1 VKNTIKVMGFTI
13 LVIII
18 LLGAGTAVLAIIGTT
33 LDKES
38 KAYVDAAVPAII
50 TEWDIAELVK
60 RASPEFDEDAD
71 YEEIKQMFVMLQ
83 RLGKLEEY
91 NGSAGDASITISFSG
106 YEISAEYTAI
116 ADFET
121 ASAEIQISLIKH
133 GRRWQ
138 ILGFRIRPVSFSERN
153 DII

>member
-1 VKNTIKVMGFTI
+1 MKNTIKVMGFTI

-18 LLGAGTAVLAIIGTT
+18 LLGAGMAFLAIIGRT

-50 TEWDIAELVK
+50 AEWDINELEK
-60 RASPEFDEDAD
+60 RASPEFNEGAD
-71 YEEIKQMFVMLQ
+71 YEKIEQMFVMLQ

-91 NGSAGDASITISFSG
+91 NGSAGDASITISFTG
-106 YEISAEYTAI
+106 FEISAEYTAI